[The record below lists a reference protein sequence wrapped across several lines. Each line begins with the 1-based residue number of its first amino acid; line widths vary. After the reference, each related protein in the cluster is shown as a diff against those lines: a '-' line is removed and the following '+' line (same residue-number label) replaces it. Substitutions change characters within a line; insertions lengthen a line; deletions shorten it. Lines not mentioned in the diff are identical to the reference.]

1 MKKNFK
7 NLNSNKMM
15 KYNDFE
21 LNTLE
26 YKEAIL
32 IDKRSYIQF
41 YFSLLRQK
49 QIIIFS
55 FYTYN
60 DYNLRIIKICL
71 FAFNFSLYFTV
82 NALFFNDSTMHQI
95 YEDQGSF
102 NIIYQIPQIL
112 YSSLICSVINILI
125 TYLSLSEKDI
135 IFLKK
140 YKNNIEKRI
149 SIFLKCLKIKLTFF
163 FIFLFLFL
171 ILFWYYI
178 SCFCAIYKNTQIHLI
193 KDISISFSFSLLYPF
208 VLYLIPGIFRIASL
222 RTKKADKECFYK
234 LSKIIQLI

>member
-140 YKNNIEKRI
+140 YKNNI
-149 SIFLKCLKIKLTFF
+149 
-163 FIFLFLFL
+163 
-171 ILFWYYI
+171 
-178 SCFCAIYKNTQIHLI
+178 
-193 KDISISFSFSLLYPF
+193 
-208 VLYLIPGIFRIASL
+208 
-222 RTKKADKECFYK
+222 
-234 LSKIIQLI
+234 